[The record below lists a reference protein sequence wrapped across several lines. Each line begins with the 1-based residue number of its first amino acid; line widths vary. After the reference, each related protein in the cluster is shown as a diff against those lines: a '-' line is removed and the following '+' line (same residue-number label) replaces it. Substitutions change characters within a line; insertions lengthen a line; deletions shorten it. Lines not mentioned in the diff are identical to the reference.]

1 MSSADALSDRSPA
14 ASTVHNGAVD
24 QETVD
29 GEIAGVEVRREF
41 DGASD
46 SPSLDRDQR
55 IRAEMIGEL
64 VRESGRLRVI
74 PFMVVGILAAVFMER
89 APIWPAIVLTIGVL
103 VMIFAADRLRRAYE
117 AEPSKTGNAEAWGL
131 RYAALSALVG
141 LVWGASVASYFD
153 AGSYPHQAF
162 LALLIFGSLV
172 AAVVHRALY
181 PPAFLAF
188 AVPTSLPIVVMFVLD
203 GGDLALAT
211 AGAGVIGMIM
221 LFGWQRGLNRRYR
234 ESMALRFENTDL
246 IERLE
251 TAHRSAETARLQ
263 AEAGDRAKSEFLATI
278 SHELRTPMNGIIG
291 MTGLLQGTR
300 LTQQQ
305 RSYAEI
311 VRESADALLNLIN
324 DILDLTK
331 LEAGRVE
338 LDDAPFEVAR
348 TVESVVG
355 LMAARAQA
363 KGLEIVSHINGDC
376 PEIMTADAGRLR
388 QILLN
393 LVSNA
398 IKFTDT
404 GHVTLAVALAPGQS
418 DVLRFEVSDTGIGI
432 PADVQPRLFRPFSQ
446 GGGISRRFGGTGLG
460 LAISRR
466 LVNAMG
472 GDIRLS
478 SIDGSGSVFT
488 VDLPVRNGRSVR
500 RLGDLASLSV
510 MIAGPD
516 GKARD
521 VAARYARDW
530 RVKVTEAATPAE
542 AISLM
547 QAGDTM
553 SACVIDWRVRGGA
566 GSLARQIRA
575 NPGTADC
582 RLILTVPVGVV
593 EALAEDE
600 DALFDGRILQPLRR
614 SVYHRALSGVPMET
628 HDAAA
633 SDQAPARDPS
643 GHRLRVLIVD
653 DVAVNQK
660 LASSIVESA
669 GHDAFSAGGG
679 REALQALRS
688 LPYDMVLM
696 DVEMPDMD
704 GLAATRAVRLL
715 PGAVGRI
722 PIIAMTAHPG
732 DEYLERCVDAGM
744 NGYLAKPL
752 DAEELLQLLRQRAA
766 EGGAKADHA
775 AHDDSCPTMARLTRR
790 LDPETSR
797 SLLLHFV
804 KDLEGWETS
813 LGDADAQAL
822 RQLAHA
828 IRGAA
833 LNLGLDALAAAAEEL
848 ERISGQADADGAT
861 ALDGLLENM
870 RRTRHDLTTELSL
883 NYPS

>member
-1 MSSADALSDRSPA
+1 MSSADALSDRQS
-14 ASTVHNGAVD
+14 GAD
-24 QETVD
+24 ARD
-29 GEIAGVEVRREF
+29 GEPAGAGVRREF
-41 DGASD
+41 DGTSD

-55 IRAEMIGEL
+55 IRAEMIAEL
-64 VRESGRLRVI
+64 IRESGRLRII
-74 PFMVVGILAAVFMER
+74 PFMVVGILVSAFLARAA
-89 APIWPAIVLTIGVL
+89 IWPAAILAVGIV
-103 VMIFAADRLRRAYE
+103 VMLFAAGRLRRAYE
-117 AEPSKTGNAEAWGL
+117 AEPAKVATAEAWGL
-131 RYAALSALVG
+131 RYTALSAVIG
-141 LVWGASVASYFD
+141 LVWGPCLASYFD
-153 AGSYPHQAF
+153 ATSYPHQAF
-162 LALLIFGSLV
+162 LALLVFGSLV

-181 PPAFLAF
+181 PPAFIAF
-188 AVPTSLPIVVMFVLD
+188 ALPTSLPMVVMLLLD
-203 GGDLALAT
+203 GSRLALAT
-211 AGAGVIGMIM
+211 AGAGVIALIM
-221 LFGWQRGLNRRYR
+221 LLGWLRGLNRRYR
-234 ESMALRFENTDL
+234 ESIALRFENTDL

-251 TAHRSAETARLQ
+251 TAHRSAEAARLQ

-291 MTGLLQGTR
+291 MTNLLQGTR
-300 LTQQQ
+300 LTTQQ

-338 LDDAPFEVAR
+338 LDDAPFEVSR

-363 KGLEIVSHINGDC
+363 KGLEVVSYISPDS

-398 IKFTDT
+398 IKFTET
-404 GHVTLAVALAPGQS
+404 GHVTLAVAPAPGQS
-418 DVLRFEVSDTGIGI
+418 AVLRFEVSDTGIGI

-472 GDIRLS
+472 GDIRLAS
-478 SIDGSGSVFT
+478 TEGEGSVFT
-488 VDLPVRNGRSVR
+488 VDLPVRNGRTVR
-500 RLGDLASLSV
+500 PFSGLEGASILVVASE
-510 MIAGPD
+510 
-516 GKARD
+516 GKTRE

-530 RVKVTEAATPAE
+530 QARVRETASPADALDILRESEKV
-542 AISLM
+542 
-547 QAGDTM
+547 DT
-553 SACVIDWRVRGGA
+553 CVVDWRIRGGA
-566 GSLARQIRA
+566 GSFARQVREIEA
-575 NPGTADC
+575 IADT
-582 RLILTVPVGVV
+582 RMVLTVPVGVV
-593 EALAEDE
+593 EAQTEDE
-600 DALFDGRILQPLRR
+600 DALFDARILQPLRR
-614 SVYHRALSGVPMET
+614 GIYHRALTGAPLESGDQPGKPET
-628 HDAAA
+628 PL
-633 SDQAPARDPS
+633 SGT

-669 GHDAFSAGGG
+669 GHDAVAAGGG

-704 GLAATRAVRLL
+704 GLAATRAVRKL

-732 DEYLERCVDAGM
+732 DEYLDRCVEAGM

-752 DAEELLQLLRQRAA
+752 DAEELLQILRKCAA
-766 EGGAKADHA
+766 GAAGGDKPDEALPAQPIRD
-775 AHDDSCPTMARLTRR
+775 RLNRR

-797 SLLLHFV
+797 ALMQHFV
-804 KDLEGWETS
+804 QDLEGWATE
-813 LGDADAQAL
+813 LPGLDVAAQG
-822 RQLAHA
+822 RLAHA
-828 IRGAA
+828 IKGAA
-833 LNLGLDALAAAAEEL
+833 LNLGFDDLAEAAGALEKGQPGPDTVQALAYLQQVMRATRDELDAELDAE
-848 ERISGQADADGAT
+848 RVT
-861 ALDGLLENM
+861 
-870 RRTRHDLTTELSL
+870 
-883 NYPS
+883 

>member
-1 MSSADALSDRSPA
+1 MSSADALSDRQSRA
-14 ASTVHNGAVD
+14 GGEAGAGD
-24 QETVD
+24 REPS
-29 GEIAGVEVRREF
+29 GVGVRREF
-41 DGASD
+41 DGTSD

-55 IRAEMIGEL
+55 IRAEMIAEL
-64 VRESGRLRVI
+64 IRESGRLRII
-74 PFMVVGILAAVFMER
+74 PFMVVGILVTVFLER
-89 APIWPAIVLTIGVL
+89 AAIWPAAILAVGVL
-103 VMIFAADRLRRAYE
+103 VMMFAAGRLRRAFE
-117 AEPSKTGNAEAWGL
+117 AEPAKTGTAEAWGL
-131 RYAALSALVG
+131 RYTALSAAIG
-141 LVWGASVASYFD
+141 LVWGPCLASYFD
-153 AGSYPHQAF
+153 ATSYPHQAF
-162 LALLIFGSLV
+162 LALLVFGSLV

-181 PPAFLAF
+181 PPAFIAF
-188 AVPTSLPIVVMFVLD
+188 AVPTSLPIVVMLLLD
-203 GGDLALAT
+203 GSRLALAT
-211 AGAGVIGMIM
+211 AGAGVIALIM
-221 LFGWQRGLNRRYR
+221 LLGWLRGLNRRYR

-251 TAHRSAETARLQ
+251 TAHRSAEAARLQ

-291 MTGLLQGTR
+291 MTNLLQGTR
-300 LTQQQ
+300 LTTQQ

-355 LMAARAQA
+355 LMAARAQV
-363 KGLEIVSHINGDC
+363 KGLEVASHIGADS

-398 IKFTDT
+398 IKFTET
-404 GHVTLAVALAPGQS
+404 GHVTLAVAPAPGQS
-418 DVLRFEVSDTGIGI
+418 AVLRFEVSDTGIGI

-472 GDIRLS
+472 GDIRLV
-478 SIDGSGSVFT
+478 SIEGEGSVFT
-488 VDLPVRNGRSVR
+488 VDLPVRNGRTVR
-500 RLGDLASLSV
+500 PFSGLERASILV
-510 MIAGPD
+510 VAPE
-516 GKARD
+516 GKTRE
-521 VAARYARDW
+521 VACRYARDW
-530 RVKVTEAATPAE
+530 QARVRDTASPADALNILRE
-542 AISLM
+542 SERVN
-547 QAGDTM
+547 T
-553 SACVIDWRVRGGA
+553 CVVDWRIRGGA
-566 GSLARQIRA
+566 GSFARQVRGDEAIA
-575 NPGTADC
+575 GT

-593 EALAEDE
+593 EAQTEDE
-600 DALFDGRILQPLRR
+600 DALFDARILQPLRR
-614 SVYHRALSGVPMET
+614 GIYHRALTGAPLESGDQPGRTATPSSET
-628 HDAAA
+628 
-633 SDQAPARDPS
+633 

-669 GHDAFSAGGG
+669 GHDAVSAGGG

-704 GLAATRAVRLL
+704 GLDATRAVRKL

-722 PIIAMTAHPG
+722 PIVAMTAHPG
-732 DEYLERCVDAGM
+732 DEYLDRCVEAGM

-752 DAEELLQLLRQRAA
+752 DAEELLQILRKCASEAA
-766 EGGAKADHA
+766 GGGKPE
-775 AHDDSCPTMARLTRR
+775 DSSPVQPIQDRLNRR

-797 SLLLHFV
+797 ALMQHFV
-804 KDLEGWETS
+804 QDLEGWATELPGLDVT
-813 LGDADAQAL
+813 AQG
-822 RQLAHA
+822 QLAHA
-828 IRGAA
+828 IKGAA
-833 LNLGLDALAAAAEEL
+833 LNLGFDELAEAAGSLEKGQAVPDTAQALAYLQQVMRATRDELDAEL
-848 ERISGQADADGAT
+848 DSEQRS
-861 ALDGLLENM
+861 
-870 RRTRHDLTTELSL
+870 
-883 NYPS
+883 

>member
-1 MSSADALSDRSPA
+1 MSSADALSDRQSA
-14 ASTVHNGAVD
+14 AKARDQDGAK
-24 QETVD
+24 
-29 GEIAGVEVRREF
+29 VEVRREF
-41 DGASD
+41 DGTSD

-55 IRAEMIGEL
+55 IRAEMIAEL
-64 VRESGRLRVI
+64 IRESGRLRVI
-74 PFMVVGILAAVFMER
+74 PFMVIGILATVFLER
-89 APIWPAIVLTIGVL
+89 AAIWPAVILAVGVV
-103 VMIFAADRLRRAYE
+103 VMVFAADRLRRAFE
-117 AEPSKTGNAEAWGL
+117 AEPAKIGTAEAWGL
-131 RYAALSALVG
+131 RYTALSAAIG
-141 LVWGASVASYFD
+141 LVWGPCVASYFD
-153 AGSYPHQAF
+153 ATSYPHQAF

-181 PPAFLAF
+181 PPAFIAF
-188 AVPTSLPIVVMFVLD
+188 AVPTSLPIVVMLLLD
-203 GGDLALAT
+203 GSRLALAT
-211 AGAGVIGMIM
+211 AGAGVIALIM
-221 LFGWQRGLNRRYR
+221 LLGWLRGLNRRYR

-251 TAHRSAETARLQ
+251 TAHRSAEAARLQ

-300 LTQQQ
+300 LTTQQQ
-305 RSYAEI
+305 SYAEI

-363 KGLEIVSHINGDC
+363 KGLEIASHIAPDC

-398 IKFTDT
+398 IKFTET
-404 GHVTLAVALAPGQS
+404 GHVTLAVAPAPGQS
-418 DVLRFEVSDTGIGI
+418 AVLRFEVSDTGIGI
-432 PADVQPRLFRPFSQ
+432 PSDIQPRLFRPFSQ

-472 GDIRLS
+472 GDIRLV
-478 SIDGSGSVFT
+478 SIEGEGSVFT
-488 VDLPVRNGRSVR
+488 VDLPVRNGRTVRPLNGLERASV
-500 RLGDLASLSV
+500 LIVGAE
-510 MIAGPD
+510 
-516 GKARD
+516 GKMRE

-530 RVKVTEAATPAE
+530 RARVRETGSPAGALDILRGSE
-542 AISLM
+542 RV
-547 QAGDTM
+547 DT
-553 SACVIDWRVRGGA
+553 CVVDWRVRGGA
-566 GSLARQIRA
+566 GSFARQVREDKA
-575 NPGTADC
+575 LSGV

-593 EALAEDE
+593 EAQTEED
-600 DALFDGRILQPLRR
+600 DALFDARILQPLRR
-614 SVYHRALSGVPMET
+614 GIYHRALIGAPLERG
-628 HDAAA
+628 DQPEAPKAPQPA
-633 SDQAPARDPS
+633 ST
-643 GHRLRVLIVD
+643 HRLRVLIVD

-669 GHDAFSAGGG
+669 GHDAVAAGGG
-679 REALQALRS
+679 REALQALRA

-704 GLAATRAVRLL
+704 GLAATRAVRKL
-715 PGAVGRI
+715 PGAAGRI

-732 DEYLERCVDAGM
+732 DEYLDRCVDAGM

-752 DAEELLQLLRQRAA
+752 DAEELLQMLRNRAA
-766 EGGAKADHA
+766 EVEAGDR
-775 AHDDSCPTMARLTRR
+775 PEARPPASPIQDRLNVR

-797 SLLLHFV
+797 ALMQHFV
-804 KDLEGWETS
+804 NDLEGWTDE
-813 LGDADAQAL
+813 LPGLDDAA
-822 RQLAHA
+822 RTRLAHA
-828 IRGAA
+828 IKGAA
-833 LNLGLDALAAAAEEL
+833 LNLGFAELAEAAEALEKGKAVPDSGDAMAYLQQVMGTTRAEL
-848 ERISGQADADGAT
+848 LAE
-861 ALDGLLENM
+861 LDPES
-870 RRTRHDLTTELSL
+870 RT
-883 NYPS
+883 